1 MKRAHEE
8 QLYQR
13 ILENL
18 DRAVIVV
25 DRQQRITV
33 FNPAAQEYTGYSE
46 RQARGKLAADLFT
59 GQTELLNLMHQ
70 AAAHGRII
78 ADNERLQLERNFA
91 EPLPISASVSP
102 LLDKDGHPDGAI
114 LILRDMGRVH
124 ELEEAVRNA
133 DRLSMLGT
141 LAAGLAHEIKNPLGG
156 IKGAAQLLK
165 MELTEENP
173 LCEYTE
179 VMVKESE
186 RINGII
192 EELLNLS
199 RPRQA
204 EWGEVS
210 LTRILNDIV
219 LFQREAFRGKGVH
232 FDLQLDPS
240 IPGIQ
245 GDENLLTRLFINLV
259 KNAAEAAPKSGQ
271 VVIRSR
277 IGSEVHLNQPGSR
290 PVPFV
295 VVDVKDNGQG
305 IPQEA
310 REQIFTP
317 FYTSKEGGTGLG
329 LATCQKIVNEHRGF
343 IKLRSKTGSG
353 TTFTVSL
360 PFIRCNEISESQ
372 GEEAGK
378 GLIR

>member
-1 MKRAHEE
+1 MTRAHGE

-25 DRQQRITV
+25 DREQRITV

-46 RQARGKLAADLFT
+46 RQAKGKLAADLFP

-78 ADNERLQLERNFA
+78 ADNERLQLQRNFA
-91 EPLPISASVSP
+91 DPLPISASVSP
-102 LLDKDGHPDGAI
+102 LLDRDGHPDGAI

-165 MELTEENP
+165 MELTEQNP

-219 LFQREAFRGKGVH
+219 LFQREAFRSKGVQ

-240 IPGIQ
+240 IPAIQ

-259 KNAAEAAPKSGQ
+259 KNAAEAAPISGE

-277 IGSEVHLNQPGSR
+277 IGAEVHLNQPGSR

-295 VVDVKDNGQG
+295 VVEVKDNGEG
-305 IPQEA
+305 IPDDVK
-310 REQIFTP
+310 EQIFTP
-317 FYTSKEGGTGLG
+317 FFTSKESGTGLG
-329 LATCQKIVNEHRGF
+329 LVTCQKIVNEHRGF
-343 IKLRSKTGSG
+343 IKLRSRIGKG
-353 TTFTVSL
+353 TTLTVSL
-360 PFIRCNEISESQ
+360 PFIRCNEFSETQ
-372 GEEAGK
+372 RDEAAK
-378 GLIR
+378 GTI